1 MSNFFERN
9 LSSLIKAGYDNPRID
24 NKILFKFFGH
34 LHNES
39 SFYKATG
46 DFSLIQNEM
55 QNQVVNNL
63 EFKTFL
69 EGFVDPKNLL
79 TVYEIITKYLA

>member
-1 MSNFFERN
+1 MSSFFERN
-9 LSSLIKAGYDNPRID
+9 ISSLIKAGYDNSRID
-24 NKILFKFFGH
+24 NKILFNFFGH

-46 DFSLIQNEM
+46 DFSLIQNEIH
-55 QNQVVNNL
+55 NQIENNL

-69 EGFVDPKNLL
+69 EEFVNPENSLK
-79 TVYEIITKYLA
+79 VHEIITKYLA